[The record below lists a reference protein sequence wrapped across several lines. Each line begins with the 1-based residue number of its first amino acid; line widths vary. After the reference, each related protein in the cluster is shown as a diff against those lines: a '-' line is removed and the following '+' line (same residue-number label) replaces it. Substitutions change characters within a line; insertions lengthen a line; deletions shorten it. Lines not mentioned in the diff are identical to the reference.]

1 MAGTARPNSAKTGP
15 SMTDHAFSGY
25 GLWLLAF
32 VNSVFFIVFAF
43 SFAKPQAAR
52 DWRSLGAFSA
62 FIVALFTEMYGFPL
76 TLYLLAP
83 WLQSFAPGAN
93 ILTHNAGHFWPTLL
107 GWRGDPHFTPIHWLS
122 DGLIIGGLWLLVESW
137 TVLHRAQAAGALA
150 VAGPYKSIRHPQYL
164 AFILVMIGFL
174 VQWPTILTA
183 LMFPVLVFMYLR
195 LAESEERA
203 AEAQF
208 GEQWRA
214 YAARTPAFLP
224 RFLGGRARPPRNV
237 APAS

>member
-1 MAGTARPNSAKTGP
+1 
-15 SMTDHAFSGY
+15 MTDHAAFSGY

-32 VNSVFFIVFAF
+32 VNSVFFIVFAL
-43 SFAKPQAAR
+43 SFAKPQSGR

-83 WLQSFAPGAN
+83 WLQSFAPGAD

-107 GWRGDPHFTPIHWLS
+107 GWRGNPHFTPIHWLS
-122 DGLIIGGLWLLVESW
+122 DGLIIAGLWLLMESW
-137 TVLHRAQAAGALA
+137 TVLHRAQAAGTLA
-150 VAGPYKSIRHPQYL
+150 VEGPYKSIRHPQYL

-195 LAESEERA
+195 LAKSEEGD

-208 GEQWRA
+208 GDQWRA
-214 YAARTPAFLP
+214 YAARTPALLP
-224 RFLGGRARPPRNV
+224 RFFGGRARPPGNV
-237 APAS
+237 ASAS

>member
-1 MAGTARPNSAKTGP
+1 
-15 SMTDHAFSGY
+15 MTDHAAFSGY
-25 GLWLLAF
+25 GLWLLAI
-32 VNSVFFIVFAF
+32 VNSVFFIVFAL
-43 SFAKPQAAR
+43 SFAKPQSAR

-83 WLQSFAPGAN
+83 WLQRFAPGAD

-122 DGLIIGGLWLLVESW
+122 DGLIVAGLWLLAESW

-150 VAGPYKSIRHPQYL
+150 VECPYKSIRHPQYL

-183 LMFPVLVFMYLR
+183 LMFPILVFMYLR
-195 LAESEERA
+195 LAKIEERE
-203 AEAQF
+203 AETQF
-208 GEQWRA
+208 GDQWRA

-224 RFLGGRARPPRNV
+224 RFLGGRARPQNV
-237 APAS
+237 ASAS